1 MTEGKH
7 YPITGPRTFIP
18 YSACKSSPR
27 DQGYVFLLKGQWPKE
42 SHVYFWVSVVVSP
55 YRFLVPDAVGGTR
68 SQLEDD

>member
-7 YPITGPRTFIP
+7 YPIPGPRTLIP

-27 DQGYVFLLKGQWPKE
+27 DQGYVCLLNGQWPKE
-42 SHVYFWVSVVVSP
+42 SHVYVWGSVVVSP